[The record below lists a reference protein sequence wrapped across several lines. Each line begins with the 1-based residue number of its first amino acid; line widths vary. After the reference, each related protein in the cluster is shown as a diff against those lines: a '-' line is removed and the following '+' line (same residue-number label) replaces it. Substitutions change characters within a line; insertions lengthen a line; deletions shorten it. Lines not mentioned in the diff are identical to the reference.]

1 MARLIHGVTATPV
14 PRRGADPQTDL
25 TLLLTRLQRTILHAD
40 AEREARLRDSEFE
53 RDKARANVQYAR
65 SLLTKLEQEALT
77 VKIHARRQDIQT
89 DLVQKQ
95 EILDQL
101 SERLSDLAEFAAAGR
116 SRSGRSFEEGN
127 KDGRDDDDDTS
138 DGEDILADI
147 IATPS
152 ESLESTQSA
161 DAPQE
166 SRGEPQTSHPP
177 PQPQP
182 QLDDKTD
189 DPPNREPQQEQTTV
203 TSQTLR
209 PRHTPHA
216 QSQSQNPPESQ
227 SHSPSQSHPHPPPTR
242 ASTTSSLLNTTQPTP
257 PTTSPTS
264 PPTTTTRSP
273 TTAISTT
280 EAILDHQRAEQ
291 DALSSSILRLASEL
305 KQSSHAFSASL
316 EEDRELVDRAGRG
329 LSKTGQD
336 MEGVTRK
343 MGMLTRMTEGEGWW
357 GRLRLYGFIYGL
369 MVVLVLV
376 VFVLPKLRF

>member
-116 SRSGRSFEEGN
+116 SRSGRVIDDGN
-127 KDGRDDDDDTS
+127 NGGRDDDDDTS

-152 ESLESTQSA
+152 ESLESTQS
-161 DAPQE
+161 DAPPQDSRE
-166 SRGEPQTSHPP
+166 ARGEPQASHPST
-177 PQPQP
+177 QPQP
-182 QLDDKTD
+182 QLD
-189 DPPNREPQQEQTTV
+189 PLNVESQQEQTTV

-216 QSQSQNPPESQ
+216 QSQSQDPPESQ

-242 ASTTSSLLNTTQPTP
+242 ASTTSSLLNTTQPP
-257 PTTSPTS
+257 PSTTS
-264 PPTTTTRSP
+264 PTTTTRSP

-343 MGMLTRMTEGEGWW
+343 MGVLTRMTEGEGWW